1 MRTDIDGS
9 GCESEAARL
18 LPWFVSG
25 RLDPVER
32 ARVDEHLAT
41 CPICRADR
49 DAQAELR
56 ELMRSDDRV
65 EHSPQPALE
74 KLMSR
79 IDEMDR
85 EIESG
90 EAPDVPAPSRGA
102 MPAPRWLVSALVV
115 QTVGLG
121 VLGAAL
127 WKHSGSEASVGQYR
141 TLASTAEVAMSSP
154 QLRVVFAPATTVAEI
169 AELLRPMHGTVAS
182 GPSEAGAYAIAVPD
196 DYAGLREL
204 DGQIE
209 RLRADRRVLFVEPI
223 AGASYRDR

>member
-1 MRTDIDGS
+1 MRMDIDRS
-9 GCESEAARL
+9 GCDSEAARL

-32 ARVDEHLAT
+32 ARVDEHLAA

-49 DAQAELR
+49 EAQAQLR
-56 ELMRSDDRV
+56 ELMRSDDRI
-65 EHSPQPALE
+65 EYSPQPALE

-85 EIESG
+85 EFDSG
-90 EAPDVPAPSRGA
+90 GSTIAPRPPRVA
-102 MPAPRWLVSALVV
+102 MHAPRWLVAALVI

-127 WKHSGSEASVGQYR
+127 WQHFGSEPAPGQYR
-141 TLASTAEVAMSSP
+141 TLAATAEPVTGAP
-154 QLRVVFAPATTVAEI
+154 QLRVVFAPATTVADI
-169 AELLRPMHGTVAS
+169 AELLRPMRGTVVS
-182 GPSEAGAYAIAVPD
+182 GPSEAGAYAIAV
-196 DYAGLREL
+196 AGDHARPREL
-204 DGQIE
+204 DAQIE

-223 AGASYRDR
+223 AGAPSQER